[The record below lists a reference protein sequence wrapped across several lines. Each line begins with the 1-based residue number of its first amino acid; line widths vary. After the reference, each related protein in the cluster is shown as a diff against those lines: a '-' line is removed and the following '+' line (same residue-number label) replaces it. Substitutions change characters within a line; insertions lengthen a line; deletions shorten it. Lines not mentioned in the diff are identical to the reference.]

1 MISALRDLALTSIKV
16 VEERLRLLAAELQE
30 EKWRALEAILWLA
43 VALGLG
49 ALALLVASLAVVLTV
64 WPDPQARILALVGL
78 ALLYGLGALGAF
90 LRMRKRVLGEGMPF
104 ADTVAEFQRD
114 REWLSSRR

>member
-1 MISALRDLALTSIKV
+1 MISAIRDLALTSIKM
-16 VEERLRLLAAELQE
+16 VEERLRLLATELQE
-30 EKWRALEAILWLA
+30 EKWRAVEAILWLA

-49 ALALLVASLAVVLTV
+49 ILALLVASLAVVLSV
-64 WPDPQARILALVGL
+64 WPDPQARVLALVGL

-90 LRMRKRVLGEGMPF
+90 LRMRKRVLDEGMPF

>member
-30 EKWRALEAILWLA
+30 EKWRAVEAILWLA

-64 WPDPQARILALVGL
+64 WPDPQARI
-78 ALLYGLGALGAF
+78 
-90 LRMRKRVLGEGMPF
+90 
-104 ADTVAEFQRD
+104 
-114 REWLSSRR
+114 

>member
-1 MISALRDLALTSIKV
+1 MISAIRDLALTSIKI

-30 EKWRALEAILWLA
+30 EKWRAVEAILWLA

-49 ALALLVASLAVVLTV
+49 ILALLVASLAVVLIV
-64 WPDPQARILALVGL
+64 WPDPQARVLALVGL
-78 ALLYGLGALGAF
+78 ALLYGFGALGAF
-90 LRMRKRVLGEGMPF
+90 LRMRKRILGEGMPF
-104 ADTVAEFQRD
+104 ADTLAEFQRD

>member
-1 MISALRDLALTSIKV
+1 MISAIRDLALTSIKM

-30 EKWRALEAILWLA
+30 EKWRAVEAILWLA

-49 ALALLVASLAVVLTV
+49 ILALLVASLAVVLTV
-64 WPDPQARILALVGL
+64 WPDPQARVLALVGL

-90 LRMRKRVLGEGMPF
+90 LRMRKRVLGGGMPF

>member
-1 MISALRDLALTSIKV
+1 MISALRDLALTSIQV
-16 VEERLRLLAAELQE
+16 VEKRLRLLAAELQE
-30 EKWRALEAILWLA
+30 EKWRAVEAVLWLA

-49 ALALLVASLAVVLTV
+49 ILALLVASLAVVLTV
-64 WPDPQARILALVGL
+64 WPDPQARILALVAL
-78 ALLYGLGALGAF
+78 AFLYGLGALGAF

>member
-1 MISALRDLALTSIKV
+1 MMAAIRDLALTSIKV
-16 VEERLRLLAAELQE
+16 VEERLRLLATEMQE
-30 EKWRALEAILWLA
+30 EKWRAVEAVLWLA

-49 ALALLVASLAVVLTV
+49 ILALLVASLAVVLTV

-78 ALLYGLGALGAF
+78 ALLYGLGAFGAF

-104 ADTVAEFQRD
+104 AETVAEFQRD
-114 REWLSSRR
+114 REWLNSRR